1 MEQELQSN
9 KGIDDFKTLR
19 ETNCYYVDKTR
30 FIRPLLSDPSRVE
43 LFTRP
48 RRFGKTLTM
57 SMLRCFFGIDGDAI
71 GPSEEQRRLFEG
83 LEIMRDA
90 SFVERHMGQHPVIL
104 ISLKGVQGLDFGAAV
119 RAIAGLEASVAAKF
133 DFLKDSPRLD
143 DLDKETF
150 EIMKM
155 SRELCK
161 AENSDYLEGFLLK
174 LSTLLCKHFGRQ
186 AMVLIDEYDVPLAKA
201 HQNGF
206 HSRMAD
212 FYAKFLGLFKTDGT
226 AGPVSKIIM
235 TGCLRVARNQIFTGA
250 NNFTPYTVVSQ
261 GTIFSTLFGFTP
273 KETADYLAAF
283 GLTGCLELV
292 REHYDGYLFDGDEIF
307 NPWDVA
313 KFVAAAMEAREKAE
327 FMGRKWSAEDAGI
340 AACNYWLGS
349 ESTNTTAIKDY
360 VGTLSRD
367 DNQRLQDLVDGKEV
381 EIEIN
386 DSMNYDSLSQHN
398 AKDMW
403 SLLLHTGYLT
413 ATEVI
418 SSDKCIVRIP
428 NAEIKKCFDDSIMAS
443 FKDAV
448 RSGGDSLDL
457 GAAILGM
464 DRLKAEKIIK
474 KTLGSYVE
482 ARFSATSSRPENFYE
497 GYMLGI
503 LSCSGSVSSLKL
515 EAQAGRGFAD
525 IVFSNSDGDDMAVVE
540 LKVAKS
546 SKSVRDTAKK
556 AIEQILDREYAR
568 QYVENDT
575 ISNVLAASI
584 AFFDRGACVEFKALK
599 GYGAKN
605 GNPSFRQETS

>member
-1 MEQELQSN
+1 
-9 KGIDDFKTLR
+9 
-19 ETNCYYVDKTR
+19 
-30 FIRPLLSDPSRVE
+30 
-43 LFTRP
+43 
-48 RRFGKTLTM
+48 
-57 SMLRCFFGIDGDAI
+57 ML
-71 GPSEEQRRLFEG
+71 
-83 LEIMRDA
+83 
-90 SFVERHMGQHPVIL
+90 
-104 ISLKGVQGLDFGAAV
+104 
-119 RAIAGLEASVAAKF
+119 
-133 DFLKDSPRLD
+133 
-143 DLDKETF
+143 
-150 EIMKM
+150 
-155 SRELCK
+155 
-161 AENSDYLEGFLLK
+161 
-174 LSTLLCKHFGRQ
+174 
-186 AMVLIDEYDVPLAKA
+186 
-201 HQNGF
+201 
-206 HSRMAD
+206 
-212 FYAKFLGLFKTDGT
+212 
-226 AGPVSKIIM
+226 
-235 TGCLRVARNQIFTGA
+235 
-250 NNFTPYTVVSQ
+250 SQ

-273 KETADYLAAF
+273 KETEDYLSAF
-283 GLTGCLELV
+283 GLSEYGKEV
-292 REHYDGYLFDGDEIF
+292 KAQYDGYLFDGDEIY
-307 NPWDVA
+307 NPWDVS
-313 KFVAAAMEAREKAE
+313 KFVASAVEAREKAAQE
-327 FMGRKWSAEDAGI
+327 GGEAEISTD
-340 AACNYWLGS
+340 NFWVGS
-349 ESTNTTAIKDY
+349 ESSGTLAIKSY
-360 VGTLSRD
+360 LGTLAD
-367 DNQRLQDLVDGKEV
+367 EETQKLQDVCDGNEV
-381 EIEIN
+381 ETDIN

-398 AKDMW
+398 AADMW

>member
-1 MEQELQSN
+1 MQEKKTRAGTEDFEKLISSN
-9 KGIDDFKTLR
+9 S
-19 ETNCYYVDKTR
+19 YYVDKTR
-30 FIRPLLSDPSRVE
+30 FLRPLLEDTGDVA

-57 SMLRCFFGIDGDAI
+57 TMLRDFLKVDRENPG
-71 GPSEEQRRLFEG
+71 STQLQERLFKG
-83 LEIMRDA
+83 LEVMEDRELCA
-90 SFVERHMGQHPVIL
+90 RFMGQHPVLFIT
-104 ISLKGVQGLDFGAAV
+104 LKDVAGENFADAV
-119 RAIAGLEASVAAKF
+119 GMLADSVSAIAQGM
-133 DFLKDSPRLD
+133 DFLMDSPRLSDANRHDLEILMSRQALKAED
-143 DLDKETF
+143 DLVTLK
-150 EIMKM
+150 
-155 SRELCK
+155 SSL
-161 AENSDYLEGFLLK
+161 SLLATM
-174 LSTLLCKHFGRQ
+174 LFKHYGRQ
-186 AMVLIDEYDVPLAKA
+186 VAVLIDEYDVPLAKA
-201 HQNGF
+201 QQNGY
-206 HSRMAD
+206 HKDMVN
-212 FYAKFLGLFKTDGT
+212 FYNGFMSFLKLRNWEQGNPIFKI
-226 AGPVSKIIM
+226 VM
-235 TGCLRVARNQIFTGA
+235 TGCLRVAKNQIFTGA
-250 NNFTPYTVVSQ
+250 NNFTPYTVLSKD
-261 GTIFSTLFGFTP
+261 TDFSSVFGFTP
-273 KETADYLAAF
+273 EETEAFLSAF
-283 GLTGCLELV
+283 GLSGYGEMV
-292 REHYDGYLFDGDEIF
+292 KAQYDGYRFGHDEIY
-307 NPWDVA
+307 NPWDVS
-313 KFVAAAMEAREKAE
+313 KFVEQSSKAVE
-327 FMGRKWSAEDAGI
+327 QGRRDDVSAE
-340 AACNYWLGS
+340 NFWVGS
-349 ESTNTTAIKDY
+349 ESSGTLAIKSY
-360 VGTLSRD
+360 LGTLAD
-367 DNQRLQDLVDGKEV
+367 EETQKLQDVCDGKEV
-381 EIEIN
+381 EVDIN

-398 AKDMW
+398 AADMW

-413 ATEVI
+413 ATKVI
-418 SSDKCIVRIP
+418 SQKKCVVRIP
-428 NAEIKKCFDDSIMAS
+428 NGEIRECFRDSIMAS

-525 IVFSNSDGDDMAVVE
+525 IVFSKPGGDSMAVVE

-599 GYGAKN
+599 GYEAKN
-605 GNPSFRQETS
+605 GNPSFRQETP

>member
-1 MEQELQSN
+1 MQQELQSN

-30 FIRPLLSDPSRVE
+30 FIRPVLSDPSRVE

-57 SMLRCFFGIDGDAI
+57 SMLRCFFGIEGDAI

-90 SFVERHMGQHPVIL
+90 SFVERNMGQHPVIL

-119 RAIAGLEASVAAKF
+119 RAMAGLEASVAAKF

-150 EIMKM
+150 EILRR
-155 SRELCK
+155 SGELQK
-161 AENSDYLEGFLLK
+161 EENSDYLEGFLLM

-186 AMVLIDEYDVPLAKA
+186 AMVLIDEYDVPLTKA

-212 FYAKFLGLFKTDGT
+212 FYAKFLGLLKTDGT

-283 GLTGCLELV
+283 GLSGCLELV

-360 VGTLSRD
+360 VGTLSRE
-367 DNQRLQDLVDGKEV
+367 DNQRLQELSDGREV
-381 EIEIN
+381 EVGIN
-386 DSMNYDSLSQHN
+386 DSMNYDSLSRHN
-398 AKDMW
+398 ATDMW

-413 ATEVI
+413 ATRVV
-418 SSDKCIVRIP
+418 SGDRCVVKIP
-428 NAEIKKCFDDSIMAS
+428 NLEIKECFDKSIMAS
-443 FKDAV
+443 FEETVRHDNSGARLARALLSGDA
-448 RSGGDSLDL
+448 
-457 GAAILGM
+457 A
-464 DRLKAEKIIK
+464 
-474 KTLGSYVE
+474 
-482 ARFSATSSRPENFYE
+482 SATRIIQDLFKSYICLHALASRSRPEIFYE
-497 GYMLGI
+497 AMLSTLLSTCNGSEIDNLKVEPESGDGY
-503 LSCSGSVSSLKL
+503 
-515 EAQAGRGFAD
+515 AD
-525 IVFSNSDGDDMAVVE
+525 TAFTSYGGNSAAVVE
-540 LKVAKS
+540 LKVQRAGGRLT
-546 SKSVRDTAKK
+546 V
-556 AIEQILDREYAR
+556 
-568 QYVENDT
+568 
-575 ISNVLAASI
+575 AASEAVRQIVDRNYAEKFVDDPDVETVTAVGI
-584 AFFDRGACVEFKALK
+584 AFCKRICRIKTKTLKGGGIGADRG
-599 GYGAKN
+599 
-605 GNPSFRQETS
+605 

>member
-413 ATEVI
+413 ATKVI
-418 SSDKCIVRIP
+418 SQKKCVVRIP
-428 NAEIKKCFDDSIMAS
+428 NDEIRECFRDSIMES
-443 FKDAV
+443 FNEALS
-448 RSGGDSLDL
+448 SGGK
-457 GAAILGM
+457 GA
-464 DRLKAEKIIK
+464 RLAKALFDGDGRTCEEIMG
-474 KTLGSYVE
+474 LMLRRYVSNRVRA
-482 ARFSATSSRPENFYE
+482 ARTPENFYE
-497 GYMLGI
+497 GFMSGLLASIGYRQYELG
-503 LSCSGSVSSLKL
+503 VEH
-515 EAQAGRGFAD
+515 EAGDGFSD
-525 IVFSNSDGDDMAVVE
+525 IVIKDPDGRRAAVLE
-540 LKVAKS
+540 LKSSANDRSMVPDARRAVAQ
-546 SKSVRDTAKK
+546 
-556 AIEQILDREYAR
+556 IEEKRYAR
-568 QYVENDT
+568 ELLENERLEH
-575 ISNVLAASI
+575 VWAVGI
-584 AFFDRGACVEFKALK
+584 AFYGKICSVVMKDMRQPAAGKKGSGALTK
-599 GYGAKN
+599 
-605 GNPSFRQETS
+605 

>member
-1 MEQELQSN
+1 MQERKKVCAGTEDFTAFISSN
-9 KGIDDFKTLR
+9 G
-19 ETNCYYVDKTR
+19 CYVDKTR
-30 FIRPLLSDPSRVE
+30 FLRPLLEDTGDVA

-57 SMLRCFFGIDGDAI
+57 TMLRDFLKVDRENPG
-71 GPSEEQRRLFEG
+71 STQLQERLFKG
-83 LEIMRDA
+83 LAVMEDRELCA
-90 SFVERHMGQHPVIL
+90 RFMGQHPVIFITL
-104 ISLKGVQGLDFGAAV
+104 KDAGGDTFEAAADSLASTVSDVASEHRYLLESRKLCDPEKK
-119 RAIAGLEASVAAKF
+119 RLEAFIGMQDGLGSAPQVMLEKSVLNLARMLHA
-133 DFLKDSPRLD
+133 
-143 DLDKETF
+143 
-150 EIMKM
+150 
-155 SRELCK
+155 
-161 AENSDYLEGFLLK
+161 
-174 LSTLLCKHFGRQ
+174 HFGRKVV
-186 AMVLIDEYDVPLAKA
+186 VLVDEYDVPLARAQRGGYHSKMTELYSKFM
-201 HQNGF
+201 GF
-206 HSRMAD
+206 L
-212 FYAKFLGLFKTDGT
+212 KKTSGT
-226 AGPVSKIIM
+226 DPICKVIM
-235 TGCLRVARNQIFTGA
+235 TGCLRVAKNQIFTGA
-250 NNFTPYTVVSQ
+250 NNFTPYTVLSR
-261 GTIFSTLFGFTP
+261 GTIFSKLFGFTP
-273 KETADYLAAF
+273 EETEAYLSAF
-283 GLTGCLELV
+283 GLSEYGKEV
-292 REHYDGYLFDGDEIF
+292 KAQYDGYLFDGDEIY
-307 NPWDVA
+307 NPWDVS
-313 KFVAAAMEAREKAE
+313 KFVASAVEAREKAAQE
-327 FMGRKWSAEDAGI
+327 GGEAEISTD
-340 AACNYWLGS
+340 NFWVGS
-349 ESTNTTAIKDY
+349 ESSGTLAIKGY
-360 VGTLSRD
+360 LGTLAD
-367 DNQRLQDLVDGKEV
+367 EETQKLQDVCDGKEV
-381 EIEIN
+381 ETDIN

-398 AKDMW
+398 AADMW

-599 GYGAKN
+599 GYEAKN

>member
-1 MEQELQSN
+1 MQVQYDIQAGTE
-9 KGIDDFKTLR
+9 DFSSFIASKS
-19 ETNCYYVDKTR
+19 YYVDKTM
-30 FIRPLLSDPSRVE
+30 FLRPLLTRTGVVA

-57 SMLRCFFGIDGDAI
+57 TMLRDFLKVDRENPG
-71 GPSEEQRRLFEG
+71 STQLQERLFKG
-83 LEIMRDA
+83 LAVMEDRELCA
-90 SFVERHMGQHPVIL
+90 RFMGQHPVIFITL
-104 ISLKGVQGLDFGAAV
+104 KDAGGDTFEAAADSLASTVSDVASEHRYLLESRKLCDPEKK
-119 RAIAGLEASVAAKF
+119 RLEAFIGMQDGLGSAPQVMLEKSVLNLARMLHA
-133 DFLKDSPRLD
+133 
-143 DLDKETF
+143 
-150 EIMKM
+150 
-155 SRELCK
+155 
-161 AENSDYLEGFLLK
+161 
-174 LSTLLCKHFGRQ
+174 HFGRKVV
-186 AMVLIDEYDVPLAKA
+186 VLVDEYDVPLARAQRGGYHSKMTELYSKFM
-201 HQNGF
+201 GF
-206 HSRMAD
+206 L
-212 FYAKFLGLFKTDGT
+212 KKTSGT
-226 AGPVSKIIM
+226 DPICKVIM
-235 TGCLRVARNQIFTGA
+235 TGCLRVAKNQIFTGA
-250 NNFTPYTVVSQ
+250 NNFTPYTVVSDNPL
-261 GTIFSTLFGFTP
+261 FPALFGFTRE
-273 KETADYLAAF
+273 ETEDYLSAF
-283 GLTGCLELV
+283 DLSEYMGLVKEN
-292 REHYDGYLFDGDEIF
+292 YDGYRILGEELFC
-307 NPWDVA
+307 PWDVSNFISDARLLIDHGLKDMVKA
-313 KFVAAAMEAREKAE
+313 K
-327 FMGRKWSAEDAGI
+327 
-340 AACNYWLGS
+340 NYWSGS

-367 DNQRLQDLVDGKEV
+367 DNQRLQDLVDGREVEV
-381 EIEIN
+381 EIN
-386 DSMNYDSLSQHN
+386 DNMNYDCLDERN
-398 AKDMW
+398 ARDMW

-413 ATEVI
+413 ATKVI
-418 SSDKCIVRIP
+418 SQKKCLVRIP
-428 NAEIKKCFDDSIMAS
+428 NNEIRECFRDSIMAS

-525 IVFSNSDGDDMAVVE
+525 IVFSNSDGDNMAVVE

>member
-1 MEQELQSN
+1 
-9 KGIDDFKTLR
+9 
-19 ETNCYYVDKTR
+19 
-30 FIRPLLSDPSRVE
+30 
-43 LFTRP
+43 
-48 RRFGKTLTM
+48 M
-57 SMLRCFFGIDGDAI
+57 S
-71 GPSEEQRRLFEG
+71 
-83 LEIMRDA
+83 
-90 SFVERHMGQHPVIL
+90 
-104 ISLKGVQGLDFGAAV
+104 
-119 RAIAGLEASVAAKF
+119 
-133 DFLKDSPRLD
+133 
-143 DLDKETF
+143 
-150 EIMKM
+150 
-155 SRELCK
+155 
-161 AENSDYLEGFLLK
+161 
-174 LSTLLCKHFGRQ
+174 
-186 AMVLIDEYDVPLAKA
+186 
-201 HQNGF
+201 
-206 HSRMAD
+206 
-212 FYAKFLGLFKTDGT
+212 
-226 AGPVSKIIM
+226 
-235 TGCLRVARNQIFTGA
+235 
-250 NNFTPYTVVSQ
+250 
-261 GTIFSTLFGFTP
+261 
-273 KETADYLAAF
+273 
-283 GLTGCLELV
+283 
-292 REHYDGYLFDGDEIF
+292 
-307 NPWDVA
+307 
-313 KFVAAAMEAREKAE
+313 KFVASAIEAREKAAQE
-327 FMGRKWSAEDAGI
+327 GGEAEISTD
-340 AACNYWLGS
+340 NFWVGS
-349 ESTNTTAIKDY
+349 ESSGTLAIKSY
-360 VGTLSRD
+360 LGTLAD
-367 DNQRLQDLVDGKEV
+367 EETQKLQDVCDGKEV
-381 EIEIN
+381 ETDIN

-398 AKDMW
+398 AADMW

-525 IVFSNSDGDDMAVVE
+525 IVFSNSDGDNMAVVD